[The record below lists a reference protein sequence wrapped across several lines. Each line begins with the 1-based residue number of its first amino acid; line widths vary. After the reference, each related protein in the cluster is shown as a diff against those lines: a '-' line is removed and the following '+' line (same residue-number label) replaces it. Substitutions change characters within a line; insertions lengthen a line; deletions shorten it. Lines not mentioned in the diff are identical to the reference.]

1 VALNPMEQFEVKPVS
16 WAPHPLFHIG
26 HSPIYFTNQA
36 FWMLIVVASLSL
48 FLTLSVKKGRVV
60 PTRTQSLAEL
70 SYDFVAG
77 MIDMT
82 SGPEGFRFF
91 PLIFTIFMFILF
103 CNGFGLLPIAF
114 TVTSQ
119 IVITFLLTA
128 VVILT
133 AIITGFVR
141 HGLGFLKLF
150 VIKAPV
156 IIMVPMVL
164 LEFIS
169 FCARPLSLSMRL
181 FANML
186 AGHTMLKVMAG
197 FVIALGTAGGVYT
210 ALAAAPEVLIVAL
223 TALEFLVAFLQA
235 YVFAILSCIYLSEAL
250 HLHDNH

>member
-1 VALNPMEQFEVKPVS
+1 MEQFEVRPVS
-16 WAPHPLFHIG
+16 WAQAPLFHIG
-26 HSPIYFTNQA
+26 HYPIYFTNQA
-36 FWMLIVVASLSL
+36 LWMLVVVVSLSL

-60 PTRTQSLAEL
+60 PTRAQSLAEL
-70 SYDFVAG
+70 SHEFVGG
-77 MIDMT
+77 MIEMT
-82 SGPEGFRFF
+82 AGPAGFRFF

-119 IVITFLLTA
+119 LVITFMLTA

-133 AIITGFVR
+133 ALVTGFVK

-150 VIKAPV
+150 VIKAPI

-210 ALAAAPEVLIVAL
+210 AMAAAPELLIVAL

>member
-1 VALNPMEQFEVKPVS
+1 MALNPMEQFEVKPVS

-186 AGHTMLKVMAG
+186 AG
-197 FVIALGTAGGVYT
+197 
-210 ALAAAPEVLIVAL
+210 
-223 TALEFLVAFLQA
+223 
-235 YVFAILSCIYLSEAL
+235 
-250 HLHDNH
+250 